1 MSTSDQEQGRD
12 RRKVTVVGAGIV
24 GLCCARTLQRR
35 GCSVTVIDQGEP
47 GRGTSYGNAGII
59 SAGSVLPEGK
69 PGLWKRVPGM
79 LLDPLGPLTIRPGYL
94 AQLTPWMLRFMAN
107 TTPRRVEQISQALA
121 TIVLPGLQHYN
132 ELLDDVPRDQV
143 PIRQQGCLYVYPT
156 ARDVVA
162 AAADNAARQRLGVA
176 LEILGPDEI
185 RQLVPGISPDVAGGA
200 LATQS
205 AHATSPLA
213 LSQLLAAQIETDGG
227 TFMRAKVSGFAVGSA
242 GPTQVHTDQ
251 GDVPVEDLV
260 IAAGAFSKPLAKVL
274 GNAVP
279 LDTERG
285 YHMMLPTPEVEVR
298 VPMLISSLG
307 FGITPMNDGL
317 RLAGTVEFGGLTA
330 PPNYA
335 RADALLTKAKRL
347 FPDLKDSG
355 AERWMGHRPSM
366 PDSLPVI
373 SRSSRFPHVF
383 FAFGHG
389 HLGLSLGAVTGRLIA
404 DLVQDRAAGID
415 TTPFRADRF

>member
-1 MSTSDQEQGRD
+1 MSEQRQAQGANQRS
-12 RRKVTVVGAGIV
+12 VTVIGAGIV

-35 GCSVTVIDQGEP
+35 GCTVTVIDQGEP
-47 GRGTSYGNAGII
+47 GRGTSYGNAGIL
-59 SAGSVLPEGK
+59 ATGSVLPEGK

-79 LLDPLGPLTIRPGYL
+79 LLDPMGPLTIRLGYL
-94 AQLTPWMLRFMAN
+94 PRLTPWLLRFMAN
-107 TTPRRVEQISQALA
+107 TTPRRVEEISRALS
-121 TIVLPGLQHYN
+121 TIVLPGLQYYRD
-132 ELLDDVPRDQV
+132 LLDDVPEGEV
-143 PIRQQGCLYVYPT
+143 PIRQQGCLYLYPN
-156 ARDVVA
+156 AADA
-162 AAADNAARQRLGVA
+162 AAAKADNATRLLRGVA
-176 LEILGPDEI
+176 LEILGPDEV
-185 RQLVPGISPDVAGGA
+185 RQLVPAIGPDVAGGA

-205 AHATSPLA
+205 GHTTSPLA
-213 LSQLLAAQIETDGG
+213 LSQLLAARIVADGG
-227 TFMRAKVSGFAVGSA
+227 TFVRAKATGFAIGES
-242 GPTQVHTDQ
+242 GPTHVHTDQ
-251 GDVPVEDLV
+251 GDLVVEDLV
-260 IAAGAFSKPLAKVL
+260 IAAGAFSKPLAKAL
-274 GNAVP
+274 GNTVP

-285 YHMMLPTPEVEVR
+285 YHVMLPAPEVEIR
-298 VPMLISSLG
+298 LPMLVSSLG
-307 FGITPMNDGL
+307 FGITPMSDGL

-347 FPDLKDSG
+347 FPGLKDAG

-404 DLVQDRAAGID
+404 DLVQDRAAEID